1 MITWFIF
8 GSISLTLFGIGLVM
22 VVVPSLWQRW
32 VRLSVVDPFKRLLV
46 GQGILLAGLLLV
58 VGSAGLR
65 GRWLWTA
72 LGCLIVVK
80 TLILLGLHD
89 KGRRSVLALLDRLP
103 PLTHRVIGVVSV
115 ALATLLAI
123 DTLRGPQ

>member
-1 MITWFIF
+1 MITWFVF
-8 GSISLTLFGIGLVM
+8 GTISLTLFGIGLVM
-22 VVVPSLWQRW
+22 VVVPSLWKRW
-32 VRLSVVDPFKRLLV
+32 VRLFLVDPFKRLLV
-46 GQGILLAGLLLV
+46 GQGLLLAGLLLV
-58 VGSAGLR
+58 VGSTGLR

-72 LGCLIVVK
+72 IGVLIVVK
-80 TLILLGLHD
+80 ALILLGLHD
-89 KGRRSVLALLDRLP
+89 TGRRSVLTLWEKFP

>member
-1 MITWFIF
+1 MITWLIF
-8 GSISLTLFGIGLVM
+8 GSISLTLFVIGLLM

-32 VRLSVVDPFKRLLV
+32 VRLSLVDPFRRLFV

-58 VGSAGLR
+58 VGSADLR

-72 LGCLIVVK
+72 LGGLIVVK
-80 TLILLGLHD
+80 ALILLGLHD
-89 KGRRSVLALLDRLP
+89 TGRRSVLTLWERLP
-103 PLTHRVIGVVSV
+103 LVTHRLIGVVSV

>member
-1 MITWFIF
+1 MITWFVF
-8 GSISLTLFGIGLVM
+8 GTISLTLFGIGLVM
-22 VVVPSLWQRW
+22 VVVPSLWKRW
-32 VRLSVVDPFKRLLV
+32 VRLFLVDPFKRLFV

-58 VGSAGLR
+58 VGSADLR

-72 LGCLIVVK
+72 LGGLIVVK
-80 TLILLGLHD
+80 ALILLGLHD
-89 KGRRSVLALLDRLP
+89 TGRRSVLTLWERLP
-103 PLTHRVIGVVSV
+103 LVTHRLIGVVSV